1 MKLADLYKELKKAT
15 VRPAYLLAGAEPL
28 LRDDALAA
36 IRAAVLGGTAD
47 DWNLDRLPGEKTTPG
62 ALQDAVRALPVM
74 AERRLVILTEPE
86 RRRGA
91 AATALTDAI
100 GDVVR
105 ALADQQETVLVVV
118 APKADRRSRW
128 VKAFADPSARVE
140 CDAPTQ
146 RRSLAP
152 FIKGEAKQQGVAI
165 DDGAVELLCDRIGP
179 QLLVLRQ
186 EIAKL
191 GLLVG
196 DGETVTSRHVADSST
211 SVAEQPVWDLT
222 DAIGTGQSANAI
234 EILARVQ
241 ASGAAAPMILGV
253 LAGHFRK
260 LAYAKAGASVPGPP
274 FVVRKLEQQSRRYT
288 LRGLRH
294 CLDRIHQTDTALK
307 GMGSLPPQMA
317 LEDLVLELGGMAA
330 QTRA

>member
-1 MKLADLYKELKKAT
+1 MKVADLYKELKKGT

-36 IRAAVLGGTAD
+36 IRAAVLGGEAD

-74 AERRLVILTEPE
+74 AERRLVVLTEPE

-91 AATALTDAI
+91 ASTALTDAI
-100 GDVVR
+100 GEVVGE
-105 ALADQQETVLVVV
+105 LASQNECVLVV
-118 APKADRRSRW
+118 AAQKADRRSRW
-128 VKAFADPSARVE
+128 VKAFADPAARVE
-140 CDAPTQ
+140 CEAPTQ

-152 FIKGEAKQQGVAI
+152 FIKGEAQRQGVEL

-191 GLLVG
+191 ALLAG
-196 DGETVTSRHVADSST
+196 EGETVTSRHVAEAST
-211 SVAEQPVWDLT
+211 SVTEQPVWDLT
-222 DAIGTGQSANAI
+222 DAIGAGQTANAV
-234 EILARVQ
+234 EILARMQ
-241 ASGAAAPMILGV
+241 SSGAAAPMILGA

-260 LAYAKAGASVPGPP
+260 LAHARAGAPVPGPP
-274 FVVRKLEQQSRRYT
+274 FVVRKLEQQSRRYS
-288 LRGLRH
+288 LRDLRR
-294 CLDRIHQTDTALK
+294 CLDRIHRTDTALK
-307 GMGSLPPQMA
+307 GMGTLPPPMA
-317 LEDLVLELGGMAA
+317 LEDLVIELA
-330 QTRA
+330 R